1 MEPFLLRLARLLL
14 ERHGSDLQRVA
25 VVLPSKR
32 AGLTLRR
39 YLASVHGKALWSP
52 AIHDVGS
59 FLSEMARMRQGD
71 TMELLFLMHRVHAE
85 LMGEAMEPLDEFIQW
100 APTSLRDMSEVDA
113 HALDL
118 EKVYRDLRSY
128 HEIEEWSFRL
138 EELSPSQRRTDQHWR
153 TTGRLHHALHA
164 HMRQHGVG
172 TSGAVARM
180 AMERVLAGELPGTW
194 DHVWFA
200 GLNAVEPAFTKV
212 IQSLQ
217 QRGLASV
224 AWDADHHYLDDT
236 AQEAGS
242 YLRRS
247 MEALGKGQL
256 PPCNELRTR
265 TRTVQVDRVPNGA
278 ALAIHAGALLA
289 GLSPAERERTAIVLA
304 DESLLMPLLSAL
316 PVDAG
321 ALNITMGLPL
331 HALPI
336 HGCTEAFLHIHT
348 EAQRHG
354 NVLRSDVEALLL
366 HPFLHRGMRSSKAV
380 EHLRSTGEHRI
391 ASEDLPARLHASGV
405 DLPAQA
411 VEALRPV
418 AHAQR
423 EMPER
428 WQAFLAW
435 LREAS
440 GTDAFRTEQV
450 FQMARLQQRL
460 EKGLADAP
468 EPVVSLETYATLRQ
482 RLLREE
488 RIAFFGEPL
497 QGAQV
502 MGYLETR
509 AIDHERIILLGTSEG
524 TLPRGAPLQTWIPH
538 DIRRTYGLPMR
549 HDADA
554 ISAYLFYRMM
564 QQASH
569 AVLAFGDG
577 EGPGCGEP
585 SRFLL
590 QWKHELPTQPPT
602 VWSER
607 TLMAPFAERTSPEV
621 AVHKSGHVIE
631 RLTQRCAKG
640 LSPSLLAG
648 WLRCPLD
655 IYFTRV
661 LGIKEAEEADG
672 RLGSNILGEA
682 VHGVLEDLFRPWTGT
697 VLDPAALR
705 NAAAKAPPLLN
716 QRLSMGIPEQVLRN
730 GHHRLRM
737 EMASTALERYLHA
750 EADLCAQNTIT
761 PLALELDLQAELR
774 PGVRIIGRAD
784 RIDLRNGIHHVL
796 DLKTGSVKQ
805 EQLRLSS
812 LDRALLTADKAYA
825 LQLLTYAW
833 MYLHAHPEIPAVRAG
848 IIPLQKASAHEGLML
863 QVEGSNDIHREQLP
877 AIGALLEAL
886 VDEMLDPAVPMKH
899 HPDSLYCTACL
910 V

>member
-32 AGLTLRR
+32 AGLSLQR
-39 YLASVHGKALWSP
+39 YLAHVHGGALWSP

-59 FLSEMARMRQGD
+59 FLSEMAHMRQGD
-71 TMELLFLMHRVHAE
+71 TMELLFLMHRVHSL
-85 LMGEAMEPLDEFIQW
+85 LMGDAREPLDEFILW

-128 HEIEEWSFRL
+128 HEIEDWSFRL
-138 EELSPSQRRTDQHWR
+138 QELSPSQLRTDQHWR
-153 TTGRLHHALHA
+153 TTGTLHHTLHT
-164 HMRQHGVG
+164 HMRERGVG
-172 TSGAVARM
+172 TSGAVARL
-180 AMERVLAGELPGTW
+180 AMERTLAGELPGTW
-194 DHVWFA
+194 DHVYFA

-217 QRGLASV
+217 QQGLASV
-224 AWDADHHYLDDT
+224 AWDADHHYLDDV

-247 MEALGKGQL
+247 MEALGAGLL
-256 PPCNELRTR
+256 PPSNELRTR
-265 TRTVQVDRVPNGA
+265 ARTIQVDHLPNGA
-278 ALAIHAGALLA
+278 ALAFHAGAVLA
-289 GLSPAERERTAIVLA
+289 GLPPQERDRTAIVLA

-316 PVDAG
+316 PRDAG

-348 EAQRHG
+348 AAQRHG
-354 NVLRSDVEALLL
+354 TVLRSDVEALLL
-366 HPFLHRGMRSSKAV
+366 HPFLHRGKRSSKAV
-380 EHLRSTGEHRI
+380 EYLRNRGAHRI
-391 ASEDLPARLHASGV
+391 AAEDLPTHLQISGA

-411 VEALRPV
+411 VEALHPV
-418 AHAQR
+418 HHAQR
-423 EMPER
+423 DMPSR

-440 GTDAFRTEQV
+440 RTDAFRTEQV

-460 EKGLADAP
+460 EKGLEDAP
-468 EPVVSLETYATLRQ
+468 EKVVSLETYATLRQ

-497 QGAQV
+497 QGAQI

-509 AIDHERIILLGTSEG
+509 AIDHDRIILLGTSEG
-524 TLPRGAPLQTWIPH
+524 TMPRGAQLQTWIPH
-538 DIRRTYGLPMR
+538 EIRRTYGLPMR

-569 AVLAFGDG
+569 AVLAFGEG

-590 QWKHELPTQPPT
+590 QWKHELPTQGPT
-602 VWSER
+602 AWNER
-607 TLMAPFAERTSPEV
+607 TLMAPFAERQSPKV
-621 AVHKSGHVIE
+621 AVHKTAAVLE
-631 RLTQRCAKG
+631 RLVERCAKG

-697 VLDPAALR
+697 ILDASTLR
-705 NAAAKAPPLLN
+705 NAAAQARPLLRE
-716 QRLSMGIPEQVLRN
+716 RLSKGIPEHVLLN
-730 GHHRLRM
+730 GHHQLRM

-750 EADLCAQNTIT
+750 EADLAEQQTIQ
-761 PLALELDLQAELR
+761 PLALELDLLADLR

-784 RIDLRNGIHHVL
+784 RIDLRDGVPLVL
-796 DLKTGSVKQ
+796 DLKTGSVRPD
-805 EQLRLSS
+805 QLRLRS
-812 LDRALLTADKAYA
+812 LDRELLKADKAYA

-833 MYLHAHPEIPAVRAG
+833 MYLHTHPDVPAVRAG

-863 QVEGSNDIHREQLP
+863 QVAGSHDIERHQMP
-877 AIGALLEAL
+877 AIAALLGTL
-886 VDEMLDPAVPMKH
+886 VDEILDPTEPMIH
-899 HPDSLYCTACL
+899 HPDNLYCVACL
-910 V
+910 K